1 VKSIISTDVKG
12 NTANQSDVITR
23 REEEDN
29 HVMSSLIQNLTD
41 NTTTQIKAGNV
52 TTCKTDANSQKQEHG
67 TNVQS
72 GNKKFI

>member
-1 VKSIISTDVKG
+1 MKSIISTDVKG

-23 REEEDN
+23 REEDN
-29 HVMSSLIQNLTD
+29 HVMSSPIQNLTG

>member
-1 VKSIISTDVKG
+1 
-12 NTANQSDVITR
+12 
-23 REEEDN
+23 
-29 HVMSSLIQNLTD
+29 MSSLIQNLTD